1 MIQWTWGTSLSP
13 GNEQINRWSS
23 KAAGIEGTLNY
34 PGVENAAVD
43 AMIDALLQARKRRT
57 TSWLPCARFDRALLL
72 SGDYVIP
79 LYYLAA
85 GLGGLTGATCASPA
99 SSLCRVDVDTWWTE
113 RTNSSSPG

>member
-1 MIQWTWGTSLSP
+1 MIQWAWGASLSP

-43 AMIDALLQARKRRT
+43 AMIDALLQAEAADDFVAAVRA
-57 TSWLPCARFDRALLL
+57 LDRALL

-79 LYYLAA
+79 LFYLPRVWVAYWAHLRLPSVAPLA
-85 GLGGLTGATCASPA
+85 G
-99 SSLCRVDVDTWWTE
+99 VDVDTWWTE
-113 RTNSSSPG
+113 RAN